1 MRPKRVQIPDPKSSI
16 IVEFDFLIS
25 NVSKLEINNQTLML
39 QFELFNQIKHI
50 SMRWRNQWNIL
61 QLIYIFGIQTC
72 LNNNEKF

>member
-25 NVSKLEINNQTLML
+25 KVSKLEINNQTLML
-39 QFELFNQIKHI
+39 RFELFNQIKHI